1 MVGSEPERVIRFAR
15 KFLETAEVTLRE
27 MENAIKTG
35 STEELSRLG
44 HSLKSSAR
52 TVGAMEMA
60 DISLKIEA
68 LGNEEKHPEI
78 TQKEMKALVCQLQEA
93 YSRAHSAITRMVE
106 SLEEERLQA
115 DNTALAELPSRALQ
129 VLVVDD
135 EEFQLQHIRTVLE
148 DLNIRNIL
156 TAGRGKEALCHLLR
170 GEPARPH
177 HLRPADA
184 LDGRRRA
191 AAQARQCALW
201 WRRYPAERCRAEP
214 AEGRSA
220 ARTADGIEAACDFT
234 ETAEKVTAAIH
245 CGRNLA
251 MKNINPKYFR
261 AFKAV
266 VSCNSFSHAAA
277 KAYMTQAN
285 ISKHIQALEEQV
297 GHQLF
302 IRTNKNPVITEAGKS
317 LLKYIE
323 RLDELNA
330 ELAYEITGNQQSLKG
345 AVRYGLPYTA
355 LFNSQ
360 FARLREKWP
369 GAARPGDDRRH

>member
-1 MVGSEPERVIRFAR
+1 
-15 KFLETAEVTLRE
+15 
-27 MENAIKTG
+27 
-35 STEELSRLG
+35 
-44 HSLKSSAR
+44 
-52 TVGAMEMA
+52 
-60 DISLKIEA
+60 
-68 LGNEEKHPEI
+68 
-78 TQKEMKALVCQLQEA
+78 
-93 YSRAHSAITRMVE
+93 
-106 SLEEERLQA
+106 
-115 DNTALAELPSRALQ
+115 
-129 VLVVDD
+129 
-135 EEFQLQHIRTVLE
+135 
-148 DLNIRNIL
+148 
-156 TAGRGKEALCHLLR
+156 
-170 GEPARPH
+170 
-177 HLRPADA
+177 
-184 LDGRRRA
+184 
-191 AAQARQCALW
+191 
-201 WRRYPAERCRAEP
+201 
-214 AEGRSA
+214 
-220 ARTADGIEAACDFT
+220 
-234 ETAEKVTAAIH
+234 
-245 CGRNLA
+245 

-369 GAARPGDDRRH
+369 ELQGLEMTVDIEHAENLFARVLEGSLDFGFALEASANSHLTCTPCGHEEFLLVGRDREISTTLNSAESLLTTPWIDYPGMHACFDGWRVHFFPDSEEIHSATLYYAGHSNNLDSALQMVRGSMGVTLLPRSVAIPWMESGKLTAWQPADGKPFLAPVYLVQSANQQPPLRVSNLIQFFVPSA